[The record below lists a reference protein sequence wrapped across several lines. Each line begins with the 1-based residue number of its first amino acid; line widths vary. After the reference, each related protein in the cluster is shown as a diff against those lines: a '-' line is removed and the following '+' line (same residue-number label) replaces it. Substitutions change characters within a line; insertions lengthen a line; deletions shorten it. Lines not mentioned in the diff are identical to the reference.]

1 MNLRTATPAI
11 RAVLFDFG
19 GVILSSPFDAFTRFE
34 GVHGL
39 PDGFLR
45 AVNARD
51 PHNNAWA
58 RLERG
63 EIDIAEFGTC
73 FAAEALQL
81 GREVDGREV
90 LSLLGGEVRPQ
101 MVEVVRRCRTRFITG
116 LLTNNF
122 LSDPEVLGERFGPR
136 APEIDEALSYFDFV
150 IESSKVGI
158 RKPEPKFYELACQ
171 TIGIEPGE
179 AVFLDD
185 LGMNLKPARA
195 MGMRTIKVESPPQ
208 AIRQLE
214 ALLDITL
221 A

>member
-1 MNLRTATPAI
+1 VNRETPAPAI

-34 GVHGL
+34 QAHGL
-39 PDGFLR
+39 PEGFLR
-45 AVNARD
+45 AVNARH
-51 PHNNAWA
+51 PHTNAWA

-63 EIDIAEFGTC
+63 EIDVAEFGAC
-73 FAAEALQL
+73 FAAEALEL
-81 GREVDGREV
+81 GHEVDGREV
-90 LSLLGGEVRPQ
+90 LSLLGGEVRAE

-122 LSDPEVLGERFGPR
+122 LSDPELLGERFGAR
-136 APEIDEALSYFDFV
+136 AQEIDDALSLFDFV

-158 RKPEPKFYELACQ
+158 RKPEQRFYELACQ
-171 TIGIEPGE
+171 TIGIEPAE

-195 MGMRTIKVESPPQ
+195 MGMSTIKVESPAQ
-208 AIRQLE
+208 ATRELE
-214 ALLDITL
+214 ELLGIVL
-221 A
+221 S